1 MEISSAT
8 CSFFVTD
15 FPTRG
20 WEKARG
26 CIAVAT

>member
-15 FPTRG
+15 FPTRE
-20 WEKARG
+20 WEKARE
-26 CIAVAT
+26 CIVIAT